1 MQEKEYG
8 YGWVMVFI
16 AALFNGIA
24 VGVPTS
30 IGMFIVPISA
40 DLGWPRG
47 DVAFAYTVCVIAT
60 GIGGVIMGYLADRLS
75 TRPVVAF
82 GVVVMAGALYLL
94 SNVSTQ
100 LGLYLLFALLG
111 GFGAGAIFTPLITN
125 VGYWFSKNKGLALG
139 LATAGQAA
147 GQSLVPFSTSF
158 LIVVQGW
165 REAFVT
171 LGLIFGVAL
180 LALCVLIRVP
190 PGHARA
196 LERAQAPAA
205 RADTTSTSLSPTVIV
220 GWLCVATIFCCITMS
235 TPVVH
240 VASMALDKGFA
251 QDEAATVFALIGM
264 TAIVGRILYGKLAD
278 YIGGIR
284 TLLVGS
290 TIQTAMVFWFT
301 QIDSVNWMYAMSVLF
316 GLGYSGVMTSV
327 TVSVRELTPI
337 HRRGIAMGVMTMFGW
352 IGMGLGGYQGGVL
365 FDLSGDY
372 VWPFG
377 AAVISGLINM
387 ALVSALLWRLGRDAP
402 PGARLAPA

>member
-60 GIGGVIMGYLADRLS
+60 GIGGVIMGYLADRWS

-94 SNVSTQ
+94 SNVSTP

-147 GQSLVPFSTSF
+147 GQSLVPLTSF
-158 LIVVQGW
+158 LIAEQGW

-190 PGHARA
+190 PGHAQA
-196 LERAQAPAA
+196 LARAQAPAVC
-205 RADTTSTSLSPTVIV
+205 ADTTST
-220 GWLCVATIFCCITMS
+220 
-235 TPVVH
+235 
-240 VASMALDKGFA
+240 
-251 QDEAATVFALIGM
+251 
-264 TAIVGRILYGKLAD
+264 R
-278 YIGGIR
+278 
-284 TLLVGS
+284 
-290 TIQTAMVFWFT
+290 
-301 QIDSVNWMYAMSVLF
+301 
-316 GLGYSGVMTSV
+316 
-327 TVSVRELTPI
+327 
-337 HRRGIAMGVMTMFGW
+337 
-352 IGMGLGGYQGGVL
+352 
-365 FDLSGDY
+365 
-372 VWPFG
+372 
-377 AAVISGLINM
+377 
-387 ALVSALLWRLGRDAP
+387 
-402 PGARLAPA
+402 